1 MIEPNQFVQLLMNFG
16 IRSFSG
22 VPDSLLKEFCLAVE
36 DKGDQC
42 THTITA
48 NEGGAIG
55 IAIGHYLA
63 TRQIPVVYMQNSG
76 IGNAIN
82 PLCSLADIEVYG
94 IPMLLIIGWR
104 GELDESGEQIS
115 DEPQHV
121 KQGKVTEPLL
131 ETLSIPTAIIGSEYT
146 LTTVKNIIADAVN
159 TAYQKSIPVALL
171 VRKNIFSFYTGNRE
185 PIDNNQLPLRERALE
200 WVISS
205 FTKPLPTVCTT
216 GMLSRE
222 LFELRNKR
230 KESHNQDFLSIGGMG
245 HASQI
250 TYGIALEMPNNKVIC
265 LDGDGALL
273 MHLGGITNTS
283 QAKNIIHIIFNN
295 GVHDSVGGQKTQAKN
310 ISLSNLASAC
320 GYANVVT
327 ANDELTICNAVEKA
341 LISPSSY
348 CIEILCSP
356 GSRCN
361 VGRPNIS
368 PYQSRDSF
376 QKFLVTSCIRQTKV
390 E

>member
-1 MIEPNQFVQLLMNFG
+1 MIEPNQFVQLLLNSG

-22 VPDSLLKEFCLAVE
+22 VPDSLLKEFCLAV
-36 DKGDQC
+36 DAHGNVC

-48 NEGGAIG
+48 NEGGAVG

-121 KQGKVTEPLL
+121 KQGKITGSLL
-131 ETLSIPTAIIGSEYT
+131 EVLSIPTIIIGSEYT
-146 LTTVKNIIADAVN
+146 LTTVNDVVSDALDI
-159 TAYQKSIPVALL
+159 AYQKSTPVALI
-171 VRKNIFSFYTGNRE
+171 VRKNTFSFYTGNRKF
-185 PIDNNQLPLRERALE
+185 IDNKQLPLREQALE
-200 WVISS
+200 WVIDS
-205 FTKPLPTVCTT
+205 FPKPLPIVCTT

-222 LFELRNKR
+222 LFELRDKR
-230 KESHNQDFLSIGGMG
+230 KESHTQDFLSIGGMG

-265 LDGDGALL
+265 LDGDGAFL
-273 MHLGGITNTS
+273 MHLGGITNAS

-295 GVHDSVGGQKTQAKN
+295 GVHDSVGGQDTQAKN
-310 ISLSNLASAC
+310 ITLSVLAGIC

-327 ANDELTICNAVEKA
+327 VNDELTVRSAIEKA
-341 LISPSSY
+341 FMTQSSY

-356 GSRCN
+356 GGRCN

-368 PYQSRDSF
+368 PYQSRDNF
-376 QKFLVTSCIRQTKV
+376 QQFLITSCLR
-390 E
+390 